1 MRDPQFLQ
9 GGLVV
14 RHGPAARDARS
25 GSAAAQRSSRGAY
38 SRVSDV
44 DFGPDFVYF
53 MEVQRAR
60 VEQLLQVLHRQI
72 FLPLPLLQ
80 S

>member
-1 MRDPQFLQ
+1 MGDSQFLQ

-14 RHGPAARDARS
+14 RHGPAAETQVRDRS
-25 GSAAAQRSSRGAY
+25 GAKVRLNAY
-38 SRVSDV
+38 SRVSNV
-44 DFGPDFVYF
+44 DFGPDFVNF

-60 VEQLLQVLHRQI
+60 VQQLLQVLHRQI